1 MAFAVCMGAV
11 CACSFGMTPSSL
23 VLTPE
28 NRVMI
33 GAMPL
38 ATIMDYV
45 PMKNILPFGMCVS
58 MANPQV
64 IAATAA
70 ALGAL
75 TPMPCIP
82 VISSPWMPG
91 SPTTVIANKPA
102 LNNTSKLI
110 CAWGGVIQI
119 TSPGT
124 VNVQM

>member
-1 MAFAVCMGAV
+1 MAFAVCMGAI

-23 VLTPE
+23 VVTPE
-28 NRVMI
+28 NRVMT
-33 GAMPL
+33 GGMPL

-58 MANPQV
+58 TANPQV

-70 ALGAL
+70 ALGVL

-124 VNVQM
+124 INVQM

>member
-91 SPTTVIANKPA
+91 SPTTVIANKPT

>member
-1 MAFAVCMGAV
+1 MAFAVCMGAI

-23 VLTPE
+23 VVTPE

-70 ALGAL
+70 ALGVL

-91 SPTTVIANKPA
+91 SPTTVIANKPT

>member
-1 MAFAVCMGAV
+1 MAFAVCMGAI

-23 VLTPE
+23 VATPE
-28 NRVMI
+28 NRVMT
-33 GAMPL
+33 GGMPL

-70 ALGAL
+70 ALGVL

>member
-1 MAFAVCMGAV
+1 MAFAVCMGAI

-23 VLTPE
+23 VVTPE
-28 NRVMI
+28 NRVMT

-45 PMKNILPFGMCVS
+45 PMKNILPFGMCIS

-70 ALGAL
+70 ALGVL

-82 VISSPWMPG
+82 VIPSPWMPG
-91 SPTTVIANKPA
+91 SPTTVIANKPT